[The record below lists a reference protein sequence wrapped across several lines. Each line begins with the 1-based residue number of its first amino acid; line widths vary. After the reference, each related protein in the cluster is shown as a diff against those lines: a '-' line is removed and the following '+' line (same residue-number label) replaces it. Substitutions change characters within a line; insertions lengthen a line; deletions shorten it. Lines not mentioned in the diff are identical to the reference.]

1 MQIDGHHTATY
12 VAARIAG
19 FSFTEA
25 AKIAYAAQYVDD
37 ATNGG
42 VVLFLDSD
50 YMYSRIASA
59 HKMVDYNNLVDVEN
73 HLAWIPF
80 HFLPGNGGLPAG
92 EEPEGGEL
100 AKLVCRPDSHVA
112 RDMLRACAKDM
123 GTPRGLH
130 RLGIA
135 MHVYADTFAHQGFVG
150 ALHHAN
156 QASDVTSGDVK
167 LDKRIRNK
175 TRWELLWASVRNA
188 KAFGQL
194 VLKAIATIWHEKRLP
209 VDYFVDFVQ
218 RKPVGH
224 AAADVYPDQP
234 YLAWR
239 YTDHTGTVIERD
251 NPAIFVQAVDQM
263 VRVMRAWRAG
273 DVAMAIDSH
282 HGLDEKSR
290 SVVDRLFRTNTYI
303 DGEERR
309 RAWLH
314 AISSGE
320 FDFGNEIPTYVG
332 KGQGSWKEIAIGTEK
347 VADSG
352 YERFGFKTEFIHSD
366 WKLFHDALQAH
377 RSAVIHDVLPRYGI
391 CAA

>member
-1 MQIDGHHTATY
+1 MQIDGHHAATY

-19 FSFTEA
+19 FSFPDAE
-25 AKIAYAAQYVDD
+25 KIAYAAQYVDD

-42 VVLFLDSD
+42 IVVFHDSD

-92 EEPEGGEL
+92 EEPEGGERG
-100 AKLVCRPDSHVA
+100 KLICRPDSHVA
-112 RDMLRACAKDM
+112 RDMLRAAAKDI
-123 GTPRGLH
+123 GKPRGLH

-156 QASDVTSGDVK
+156 QAKDVTSGNPK
-167 LDKRIRNK
+167 LDKQIRQETK
-175 TRWELLWASVRNA
+175 RELLQAALGNV
-188 KAFGQL
+188 KALGQML
-194 VLKAIATIWHEKRLP
+194 SKAVATIWYERRWP
-209 VDYFVDFVQ
+209 GDYFADFLQ

-234 YLAWR
+234 YLTWR
-239 YTDHTGTVIERD
+239 YTDHAGMVVERD
-251 NPAIFVQAVDQM
+251 NPTIFVQAVDQM
-263 VRVMRAWRAG
+263 VRVMRAWRTG
-273 DVAMAIDSH
+273 DVAMSIDSH
-282 HGLDEKSR
+282 RGLDDKNR
-290 SVVDRLFRTNTYI
+290 DVIDRLFRTNTSI
-303 DGEERR
+303 NGEERR
-309 RAWLH
+309 QAWLQ
-314 AISSGE
+314 AISGGE
-320 FDFGNEIPTYVG
+320 FEFGCEIPTYLG
-332 KGQGSWKEIAIGTEK
+332 KGPGSWKETAIGTPK

-352 YERFGFKTEFIHSD
+352 YERFEFKDDFVHSD

-377 RSAVIHDVLPRYGI
+377 RSDVVHDVLPQYGI